1 MTQETSATDIF
12 TTTLPCGM
20 RVVAIP
26 SITNVVYCGIAIKA
40 GTRDELPH
48 ESGMAHFCEHLTFKG
63 THHRSSRQIINY
75 MESVGGDLNAYTGKE
90 ETIYYATFLKEH
102 FPKAATILTDIVLG
116 STYPENE
123 MNKEVEVVIDEIE
136 SYNDSPAELIFD
148 EFENIIFQGH
158 PLGRNILGETDKL
171 RQFRSEDVQKFIRRN
186 YRPENMVF
194 FLYGQIPGKKVVDTL
209 NKAIAQVSSSLG
221 PESPLYP
228 YLFQQDNQQPV
239 APTEP
244 MPLPPYQAA
253 RITRNKDTHQA
264 HVMMGTRAYSAR
276 DPRHIALYLLNNILG
291 GPGMS
296 SRFNIILRENNGLV
310 YTVESNMT
318 SYTDTGIWSV
328 YFGCDP
334 HDVKRCVRLIQKEL
348 ERWTRAPISERALAA
363 AKRQIK
369 GQIGVSY
376 DNFEN
381 VALASGKTYLHYHI
395 IRDREALYR
404 KIDALTAQE
413 LHQVA
418 CELFA
423 PDKLSILIFE

>member
-1 MTQETSATDIF
+1 MTKPIHPTDTF
-12 TTTLPCGM
+12 TATLPCGM

-26 SITNVVYCGIAIKA
+26 SITDVVYCGIAIKA
-40 GTRDELPH
+40 GTRDEQLH

-63 THHRSSRQIINY
+63 THQRSSRQIINY

-102 FPKAATILTDIVLG
+102 FTKAATILTDIVFG

-148 EFENIIFQGH
+148 EFESLVFQGH
-158 PLGRNILGETDKL
+158 PLGRNILGEADKL
-171 RQFRSEDVQKFIRRN
+171 RKFGPDDVRAFVARN

-194 FLYGQIPGKKVVDTL
+194 FLYGQIPGKKIMETL
-209 NKAIAQVSSSLG
+209 NKAIAGVSRSLNAQ
-221 PESPLYP
+221 SPLYSS
-228 YLFQQDNQQPV
+228 LLQPGTSAV
-239 APTEP
+239 PSVENA
-244 MPLPPYQAA
+244 LLSAYQAQK
-253 RITRNKDTHQA
+253 ITKNKDTHQA
-264 HVMMGTRAYSAR
+264 HVMMGTRAYGAQ

-291 GPGMS
+291 GPGLS
-296 SRFNIILRENNGLV
+296 SRFNLILRESNGLV

-334 HDVKRCVRLIQKEL
+334 HDVKRCIRLLRKEL
-348 ERWTRAPISERALAA
+348 DKWTRKPISERALAA

-381 VALASGKTYLHYHI
+381 VALAVGKTYLHYHR
-395 IRDREALYR
+395 IRNQEELYK
-404 KIDALTAQE
+404 KIDAVTADE
-413 LHQVA
+413 LYQVA

-423 PDKLSILIFE
+423 PEKLSILIFE

>member
-1 MTQETSATDIF
+1 MTQQASSNDIF
-12 TTTLPCGM
+12 TETLPCGM

-26 SITNVVYCGIAIKA
+26 SITNVVYCGIAIKT

-102 FPKAATILTDIVLG
+102 FPKAANILTDIVLG

-123 MNKEVEVVIDEIE
+123 MIKEVEVVIDEIE

-148 EFENIIFQGH
+148 EFENLIFQGH
-158 PLGRNILGETDKL
+158 PLGRNILGEADKL
-171 RQFRSEDVQKFIRRN
+171 RKFRSEDVRNFVRRN

-194 FLYGQIPGKKVVDTL
+194 FLYGQISGKKIVDTL
-209 NKAIAQVSSSLG
+209 NKAIAHVSHSLNAQ
-221 PESPLYP
+221 SPLYP
-228 YLFQQDNQQPV
+228 SLTQTESHAPQNVEQPL
-239 APTEP
+239 
-244 MPLPPYQAA
+244 LPPYQAVH
-253 RITRNKDTHQA
+253 ITKNKDTHQA
-264 HVMMGTRAYSAR
+264 HVMIGTRAYSAR

-334 HDVKRCVRLIQKEL
+334 HDVKRCIRLIRKEL
-348 ERWTRAPISERALAA
+348 ERWTRSPISDRALVA

-423 PDKLSILIFE
+423 PDKLSILVFK

>member
-1 MTQETSATDIF
+1 MTQQTSSTNIF
-12 TTTLPCGM
+12 TETLSCGM
-20 RVVAIP
+20 RIVAIP
-26 SITNVVYCGIAIKA
+26 SITNVVYCGIAVKT

-102 FPKAATILTDIVLG
+102 FSKAANILTDIVLG

-148 EFENIIFQGH
+148 EFENLIFKGH
-158 PLGRNILGETDKL
+158 PLGRNILGEAEKL
-171 RQFRSEDVQKFIRRN
+171 RQFRSEDVQNFIRRN

-194 FLYGQIPGKKVVDTL
+194 FLYGQISGKKIVDTL
-209 NKAIAQVSSSLG
+209 NKAITQVSNSLHT
-221 PESPLYP
+221 ESPLYP
-228 YLFQQDNQQPV
+228 YLFKQADSQSVPC
-239 APTEP
+239 TEAI
-244 MPLPPYQAA
+244 PLPPYQAA
-253 RITRNKDTHQA
+253 HIIKNKDTHQA

-334 HDVKRCVRLIQKEL
+334 HDVKRCIRLIRKEL
-348 ERWTRAPISERALAA
+348 ERWTHAPISDRALAA

-381 VALASGKTYLHYHI
+381 VALASGKTYLHYHV
-395 IRDREALYR
+395 IRDREALYQ

-413 LHQVA
+413 LYQVA
-418 CELFA
+418 CELFS
-423 PDKLSILIFE
+423 PENLSILVYQ